1 MREVGDVS
9 FLHRLPGQS
18 QVLWP
23 LPPKAAQ
30 ASPALLMR
38 EPSHQYRLGDRER
51 EDLLTILGNQR
62 HSSCDGILAH
72 SFKLP
77 PEKFHLACL
86 RPQNLGQQF
95 EQGSFPGTVGPD
107 DPEDLPSP
115 DVTRQA
121 LERP

>member
-1 MREVGDVS
+1 MSEVCDVC

-30 ASPALLMR
+30 ASPALLMW
-38 EPSHQYRLGDRER
+38 EPSHQYRLGERER
-51 EDLLTILGNQR
+51 EDLLTILGDQR
-62 HSSCDGILAH
+62 HSSGDGILAH
-72 SFKLP
+72 SFKLA

-86 RPQNLGQQF
+86 GPQNLGQQF
-95 EQGSFPGTVGPD
+95 EQGGFPGAVGPD

-115 DVTRQA
+115 NFKRQA
-121 LERP
+121 L